1 MAMLQGIQSYFSKL
15 SPLAEKISRDISQVK
30 SAYSPDDWLGLTLPE
45 QENIVN
51 NHFIKPEI
59 YIKYFN
65 KTKPECS
72 PKDKIDSPKL
82 GTQTKENISKD
93 EHQHRHMNDVIYTFN
108 GKNLHSFIF
117 QNVGLKVLHDE
128 NTGDY
133 RDEHSFPFSYRTK
146 SQINIPSAFSDNVD
160 IHPVSTDVCHQI
172 ILLKVEKETMHARPT
187 TDLSVAKEINNT
199 SRRVSSMHEYDRL
212 NQRRYD
218 DGTCSFNTDEKSNL
232 LSNFGSKNSIASDLS
247 DENESKDLFQEEN
260 AKLLSPAVQ
269 IPQGFDFL
277 SNW

>member
-1 MAMLQGIQSYFSKL
+1 MAMLQGIQTYFSTL
-15 SPLAEKISRDISQVK
+15 SPLAESISRELSQAK
-30 SAYSPDDWLGLTLPE
+30 SAYSPDAWTGLTLSQ

-65 KTKPECS
+65 KTKPEAS
-72 PKDKIDSPKL
+72 QIYEIDSSKL
-82 GTQTKENISKD
+82 GTQTKVNISKSG
-93 EHQHRHMNDVIYTFN
+93 HQHWHKNDVIYTFN
-108 GKNLHSFIF
+108 GKNLHSFIY
-117 QNVGLKVLHDE
+117 QNVGLKVVHDE

-146 SQINIPSAFSDNVD
+146 SQIHIPEDFSDNTD
-160 IHPVSTDVCHQI
+160 IDPGSTDVCNQI
-172 ILLKVEKETMHARPT
+172 IILNVEKEMMHAQPT
-187 TDLSVAKEINNT
+187 TGLSVEEEIHNK
-199 SRRVSSMHEYDRL
+199 SPRVSSVPEYDRL
-212 NQRRYD
+212 NHRRYE
-218 DGTCSFNTDEKSNL
+218 DGTCSFNTDEKLSL

-247 DENESKDLFQEEN
+247 DEHESKDLFQEEN
-260 AKLLSPAVQ
+260 AKLLTPAVH